1 MTRFSRDSC
10 VFRGI
15 NTDEIFKYLIQNR
28 FILEEIVCGLK
39 REKGNRFVVSLIEK
53 KKKTISLSG
62 VQNNSKAKR
71 ELHDSVRKPKIWVP
85 TRSNTNRAVQSQKMV
100 TGWKFWI

>member
-53 KKKTISLSG
+53 KKKKQFLCLEFKIIQKQKG
-62 VQNNSKAKR
+62 NSTTLIGARTR
-71 ELHDSVRKPKIWVP
+71 EQPRD
-85 TRSNTNRAVQSQKMV
+85 
-100 TGWKFWI
+100 